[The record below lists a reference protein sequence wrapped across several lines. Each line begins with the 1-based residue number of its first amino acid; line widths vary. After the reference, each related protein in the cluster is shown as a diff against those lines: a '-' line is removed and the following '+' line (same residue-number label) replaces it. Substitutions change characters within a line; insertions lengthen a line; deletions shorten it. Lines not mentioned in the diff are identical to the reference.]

1 MRVTVKVGQISVT
14 VDGLDYT
21 RRQVT
26 ALLGQVASVAVALT
40 EGDEE
45 ERQAFGFSL
54 GATVERVPEDVSE
67 PIYYDDEE

>member
-1 MRVTVKVGQISVT
+1 MRVTVKVGHISVT
-14 VDGLDYT
+14 VEGVEYT

-40 EGDEE
+40 EGEE
-45 ERQAFGFSL
+45 EDRQAFGFSL
-54 GATVERVPEDVSE
+54 GASVERVPEDLSE

>member
-1 MRVTVKVGQISVT
+1 MRVTVKVGEVSLT

-21 RRQVT
+21 RRQVV
-26 ALLGQVASVAVALT
+26 ALLGQVASVAVALAD
-40 EGDEE
+40 GEE
-45 ERQAFGFSL
+45 EDRQAFGFSL